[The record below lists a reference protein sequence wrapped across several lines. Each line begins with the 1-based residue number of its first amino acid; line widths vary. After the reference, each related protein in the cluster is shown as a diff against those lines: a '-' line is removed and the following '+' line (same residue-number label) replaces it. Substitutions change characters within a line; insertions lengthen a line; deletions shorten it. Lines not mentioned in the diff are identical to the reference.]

1 MINKD
6 SEIEKL
12 SSLPVSAEVRKFY
25 SYVVY
30 VILPLLIFLR
40 IIYFSQEASNYIDL
54 TISAISMLIIMSVS
68 EAMSNVPQNSRINF
82 ARISWLV
89 VGSSGLFLICR
100 YWADD
105 NLSNITIITIIV
117 LGCIKEVFVVISGV
131 SLLRCKT
138 CGYLKALGILMIIRS
153 VGFVD
158 LSYAAESL
166 YDKVP
171 DFAEFLQ
178 FFSDVMTVF
187 WLLFEWSFAFIVLK
201 SLKPAYGDGHSP
213 WVYVGIVPVLVF
225 FVLLCYAYFK
235 TFIV

>member
-12 SSLPVSAEVRKFY
+12 SSLPVSAEVWKCY

-54 TISAISMLIIMSVS
+54 TISVISMLIIMLVS
-68 EAMSNVPQNSRINF
+68 EAMSNVPYNSKINF
-82 ARISWLV
+82 ARISWFV
-89 VGSSGLFLICR
+89 VGSSELFLILCC

-105 NLSNITIITIIV
+105 NLSNITIITIIA
-117 LGCIKEVFVVISGV
+117 LWCINGVFAVISGV
-131 SLLRCKT
+131 SLLRCGA
-138 CGYLKALGILMIIRS
+138 CGYLKALGILMILRP
-153 VGFVD
+153 VGFGIFD
-158 LSYAAESL
+158 LNYAAE
-166 YDKVP
+166 DKVP

-201 SLKPAYGDGHSP
+201 SLKPAYGDVHSP

>member
-12 SSLPVSAEVRKFY
+12 SSLPVSAEVWKCY

-40 IIYFSQEASNYIDL
+40 IIYFSQEAGNYIDL
-54 TISAISMLIIMSVS
+54 TIGVISMLIIMLVS

-82 ARISWLV
+82 ARISWFVAGFL
-89 VGSSGLFLICR
+89 GFFLISRC
-100 YWADD
+100 WTDD
-105 NLSNITIITIIV
+105 NPSNITIITIIA
-117 LGCIKEVFVVISGV
+117 LGCIKGVFEVISGV

-138 CGYLKALGILMIIRS
+138 CGYLKALGILMILRS
-153 VGFVD
+153 VGFGFFD
-158 LSYAAESL
+158 LSYA
-166 YDKVP
+166 
-171 DFAEFLQ
+171 AEFLQ

-187 WLLFEWSFAFIVLK
+187 WLLFEWSFAFIALK
-201 SLKPAYGDGHSP
+201 SLKPAYDDIPSR
-213 WVYVGIVPVLVF
+213 WVSVGIVSVF
-225 FVLLCYAYFK
+225 FVLLWYAYFK